1 MKIKKKLI
9 KFGILGLGK
18 VVEIRISKVF
28 KNEVKNSKVVAVYDK
43 NKKKNK
49 KFSKFFNIPATNSLN
64 NFLNKNMDFVYI
76 ATESGNHA
84 EHIMKCFN
92 ANKNVIVEKPPG
104 SEVSKGS

>member
-43 NKKKNK
+43 NKKKIKNL
-49 KFSKFFNIPATNSLN
+49 A
-64 NFLNKNMDFVYI
+64 NFLIY
-76 ATESGNHA
+76 
-84 EHIMKCFN
+84 
-92 ANKNVIVEKPPG
+92 PPQIH
-104 SEVSKGS
+104 

>member
-43 NKKKNK
+43 NKKKK
-49 KFSKFFNIPATNSLN
+49 
-64 NFLNKNMDFVYI
+64 
-76 ATESGNHA
+76 
-84 EHIMKCFN
+84 
-92 ANKNVIVEKPPG
+92 
-104 SEVSKGS
+104 